1 MSSGSV
7 EEVDV
12 SAPVGRQ
19 VLEEPLSDSARAC
32 VGHVSPADDSAVLL
46 EADADAGLQEDGVEL
61 EQDDPDGAAAEHP
74 FDPSKIKVRT
84 ISVVVDQ
91 LVKRVE
97 FKEIDLAPDFQRL
110 KGIWKARDKSRL
122 IESLLLRIPIPV
134 FYVSADKDDH
144 WSVVDGVQ
152 RISTITDFIAG
163 AFPVTDLE
171 YRDDLNGRR
180 YADLPRSLQRRINET
195 QLAINVIEP
204 GTPADVMFNIFRRI
218 NTGGE
223 PLRAQEIR
231 HALYGGPVR
240 DFLKTLASSED
251 FKRATG
257 GINPR
262 RMADRECVLRFLAFH
277 LDRWEDYQAASLDG
291 YLGTTMQKLNR
302 ADSERLGQ
310 LTADFRKAMRA
321 ATEIFG
327 GNAFR
332 KMYSSVPRKYP
343 LSKQLFEAWSV
354 AFARCNDDE
363 VDRLIASRDLV
374 KENFMSLRRSD
385 SGFEAAIS
393 YGTGKIP
400 RVRKRF
406 GAIQNLVQEVLRCSN
421 ASD

>member
-134 FYVSADKDDH
+134 FYVSADEDDH

-171 YRDDLNGRR
+171 YREAGPAPSWPCKVTPENEKTIANRRLSQARTFRSTTGTRQTFEWHARFGSGGR
-180 YADLPRSLQRRINET
+180 I
-195 QLAINVIEP
+195 
-204 GTPADVMFNIFRRI
+204 
-218 NTGGE
+218 
-223 PLRAQEIR
+223 
-231 HALYGGPVR
+231 H
-240 DFLKTLASSED
+240 
-251 FKRATG
+251 
-257 GINPR
+257 
-262 RMADRECVLRFLAFH
+262 LRFEAKARVVEIGYIGRH
-277 LDRWEDYQAASLDG
+277 L
-291 YLGTTMQKLNR
+291 
-302 ADSERLGQ
+302 
-310 LTADFRKAMRA
+310 
-321 ATEIFG
+321 
-327 GNAFR
+327 
-332 KMYSSVPRKYP
+332 P
-343 LSKQLFEAWSV
+343 L
-354 AFARCNDDE
+354 
-363 VDRLIASRDLV
+363 
-374 KENFMSLRRSD
+374 
-385 SGFEAAIS
+385 
-393 YGTGKIP
+393 
-400 RVRKRF
+400 
-406 GAIQNLVQEVLRCSN
+406 
-421 ASD
+421 